1 MWVTT
6 SINWQ
11 RKSAKQNRIGHHS
24 HFLLVVKKN
33 GLSGRC
39 SFSSPSE
46 FMWISAQSVNL
57 AKGGKWLHLDGIVQV
72 RNLIIPLTC
81 LTRSYLFSISSTS
94 VVKILY
100 VVYIK
105 LYYIIRIP
113 LTHLYTY
120 M

>member
-1 MWVTT
+1 
-6 SINWQ
+6 
-11 RKSAKQNRIGHHS
+11 
-24 HFLLVVKKN
+24 
-33 GLSGRC
+33 
-39 SFSSPSE
+39 
-46 FMWISAQSVNL
+46 MWISAQSVNL